1 MYRLIQFQPQIRKS
15 LRLFRQEF
23 GNLTAFPLRLSEN
36 LCKKIVVMLYKLVIY
51 SKLLIL
57 GKLFLRSH

>member
-1 MYRLIQFQPQIRKS
+1 
-15 LRLFRQEF
+15 
-23 GNLTAFPLRLSEN
+23 LSEN